1 MELTALRSPARPCV
15 VRRGAAAAAALV
27 LALGAAACTGD
38 EEQPAPAPSSET
50 GPPAGGPAAGPS
62 DGGGQEVTEA
72 DLDTATDRFLGF
84 LRTIDD
90 QDWDAACGLVL
101 DPDTGVAP
109 EGERLRSCADG
120 AREAMGEYE
129 QLLEPG
135 TFDDLDASMVRAEP
149 AEDGT
154 ISLSVLQQ
162 GIDVPM
168 IRGDDGRW
176 YLSIP
181 F

>member
-62 DGGGQEVTEA
+62 DGGQEVTEA

>member
-1 MELTALRSPARPCV
+1 GPLPGGTPCVRLPCARCVCHPGIRRRSTFSRRAPMELTALRSPARPCV

-50 GPPAGGPAAGPS
+50 APTAGGPAAGPS

-101 DPDTGVAP
+101 DP
-109 EGERLRSCADG
+109 
-120 AREAMGEYE
+120 
-129 QLLEPG
+129 
-135 TFDDLDASMVRAEP
+135 
-149 AEDGT
+149 
-154 ISLSVLQQ
+154 
-162 GIDVPM
+162 
-168 IRGDDGRW
+168 
-176 YLSIP
+176 
-181 F
+181 

>member
-1 MELTALRSPARPCV
+1 MEMTAQRSPARSRV
-15 VRRGAAAAAALV
+15 ARRGAAVAAALA

-38 EEQPAPAPSSET
+38 EEQPAPSPSSEAAPTAGEPGT
-50 GPPAGGPAAGPS
+50 GAS

-72 DLDTATDRFLGF
+72 DLDAATDRFLGF
-84 LRTIDD
+84 LQVIDD
-90 QDWDAACGLVL
+90 QDWEAACGVVL
-101 DPDTGVAP
+101 DPDTGAAP
-109 EGERLRSCADG
+109 EGERRQACADG
-120 AREAMGEYE
+120 AQEAMGEYE

-135 TFDDLDASMVRAEP
+135 AFDALDASMVRAEP

-154 ISLSVLQQ
+154 ISLSVLEQD
-162 GIDVPM
+162 IDVPM
-168 IRGDDGRW
+168 IRGEDGDW

>member
-38 EEQPAPAPSSET
+38 EEQPATAQSSET

-62 DGGGQEVTEA
+62 DGGQEVTEA

-129 QLLEPG
+129 HLLEPG

-168 IRGDDGRW
+168 IRGEDGRW

>member
-15 VRRGAAAAAALV
+15 VRRGAAASAALV

-62 DGGGQEVTEA
+62 DGGQEVTEA

-168 IRGDDGRW
+168 IRGEDGRW